1 MRELTRYEAFDG
13 KIFDL
18 KEDCEVYEREHPF
31 LNPNEIKFYS
41 INGKKIKGPCESVFL
56 DSNRFVV
63 FSAKTFENYQTYC
76 RHIGLR
82 VPPEPSHLIPFPH
95 HYLFI
100 NNHWECLEDKIF
112 DYQLEIENGFL
123 DEYEDNEE
131 DRHNLVDKGI
141 PIGEVY
147 SQ

>member
-1 MRELTRYEAFDG
+1 M
-13 KIFDL
+13 KI
-18 KEDCEVYEREHPF
+18 
-31 LNPNEIKFYS
+31 
-41 INGKKIKGPCESVFL
+41 
-56 DSNRFVV
+56 
-63 FSAKTFENYQTYC
+63 
-76 RHIGLR
+76 
-82 VPPEPSHLIPFPH
+82 H
-95 HYLFI
+95 HYLFV
-100 NNHWECLEDKIF
+100 NNRWECLEDKIF